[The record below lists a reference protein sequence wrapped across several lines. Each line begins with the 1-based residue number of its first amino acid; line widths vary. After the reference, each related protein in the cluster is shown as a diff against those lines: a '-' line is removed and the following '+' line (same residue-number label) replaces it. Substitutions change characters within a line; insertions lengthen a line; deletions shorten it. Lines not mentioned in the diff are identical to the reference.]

1 MAKQPGQ
8 YGQNAIWDGPS
19 KPSNLVP
26 GNSRY
31 GMNCM
36 KIAQMPLKYQPGPI
50 TMKAQ
55 ANIGGDWP
63 EHMEGAVYHN
73 PTAK

>member
-1 MAKQPGQ
+1 MR
-8 YGQNAIWDGPS
+8 I
-19 KPSNLVP
+19 
-26 GNSRY
+26 
-31 GMNCM
+31 MNCM